1 MRAAYIEDP
10 EYQLDTRRSA
20 LKAVEGATTV

>member
-10 EYQLDTRRSA
+10 EYQLDTRRFA